1 MKTRV
6 GLLLLFFTVPAA
18 AELPCVY
25 LKGVSLQ
32 ARLAPSLEA
41 PGVEASIAAAL
52 RGALSQLDLKS
63 AQSWGDLGLV
73 LQAHDLHELAALA
86 YQCAY
91 EVDPLDY
98 RWTYLLGEIDPQ
110 DEIIWYR
117 RSLEASEAVHG
128 GYYRMGMAFFHRMR
142 PTEALMLFDQ
152 LTKTPVYA
160 AYGYLGKAFVAAIGK
175 DGIEDAVMEAE
186 RSVHLLPKN
195 ADAHRL
201 LSQLYTQTGNR
212 RAAADA
218 AWLARTLGPG
228 LTPKGPFDDILWS
241 LRVDSEAVLAR
252 AQRALR
258 AGDVDAAEQQLAYL
272 DGRTSSEPDAAR
284 TVLKAELALVRGRID
299 EAVSETR
306 RLPAGP
312 VRSRLLAKTEREL
325 GNDMSG
331 YLETEANPIAEGGAD
346 GLWFLAELAKDL
358 GHHSKALNWYKSLLV
373 ADPTRYLAYR
383 EIATIQKVLGDV
395 TEYARNLTLYL
406 RVADDDEES
415 WLELAQL
422 HRGTEHA
429 LPALRRYIELA
440 PSDYEARYVFALAL
454 IGYGG
459 AEAAEDVSMVPSRSE
474 RLFEALMIA
483 RSLIAR
489 DRSDAR
495 FQALLQT
502 ILAQRSG

>member
-6 GLLLLFFTVPAA
+6 GLLLLFLTVPAA

-25 LKGVSLQ
+25 LGGVGLQ
-32 ARLAPSLEA
+32 ARFTPSLEA
-41 PGVEASIAAAL
+41 LGVEAPIVAAV
-52 RGALSQLDLKS
+52 RGALSGLELES

-73 LQAHDLHELAALA
+73 LQAHDLRELAALA

-98 RWTYLLGEIDPQ
+98 RWAYLLGEIDPQ

-128 GYYRMGMAFFHRMR
+128 GYYRMGMAFFNRLR
-142 PTEALMLFDQ
+142 LTEAITLFDQ
-152 LTKTPVYA
+152 LIKTPVYA
-160 AYGYLGKAFVAAIGK
+160 AYGYLGRAFVAAIGK
-175 DGIEDAVMEAE
+175 DGLEDAITEAE
-186 RSVHLLPKN
+186 HSVRLLPKN

-201 LSQLYTQTGNR
+201 LSQLYTQMGNR
-212 RAAADA
+212 QAAGDA

-228 LTPKGPFDDILWS
+228 LTPKDPFDEMLWA

-258 AGDVDAAEQQLAYL
+258 AGDVGAAEMQLGYI
-272 DGRTSSEPDAAR
+272 DGRISTGPDYAGTA
-284 TVLKAELALVRGRID
+284 LKAELALARGRID
-299 EAVSETR
+299 EALSETR
-306 RLPAGP
+306 SLPAGP
-312 VRSRLLAKTEREL
+312 VRSRLQAKIEREL
-325 GNDMSG
+325 GKDMSV
-331 YLETEANPIAEGGAD
+331 YLEIEGNPIAEGGVD

-358 GHHSKALNWYKSLLV
+358 GHHSKALNWYESLLV
-373 ADPTRYLAYR
+373 ADPTRHLAYR

-395 TEYARNLTLYL
+395 AEYARNLTLYL

-415 WLELAQL
+415 WLELARL
-422 HRGTEHA
+422 HRGTENA

-440 PSDYEARYVFALAL
+440 PGDYEARYVFALAL
-454 IGYGG
+454 IGYAG
-459 AEAAEDVSMVPSRSE
+459 AEATEDVSMVPSRSE

-483 RSLIAR
+483 RSLVAR

-495 FQALLQT
+495 FRALLQT
-502 ILAQRSG
+502 ILARRSE